1 MTIRTKKLELIMR
14 RTMKNIFFTFF
25 NAFKLNCQKTASFII
40 SVLFI
45 FLCACAGTDNS
56 QSRKNSTIDLDEIVK
71 IKDISVAEL
80 ETKLCRHPRR
90 SREED
95 GFLLITYEYVKTMP
109 HKSMFNPATGKF
121 EFPTKTTELT
131 VYADAH
137 GQVNAM
143 KLDGYL
149 YKNIVLPRY
158 GTIEQIKV
166 RALLETEIEKRFSK

>member
-1 MTIRTKKLELIMR
+1 
-14 RTMKNIFFTFF
+14 
-25 NAFKLNCQKTASFII
+25 
-40 SVLFI
+40 
-45 FLCACAGTDNS
+45 
-56 QSRKNSTIDLDEIVK
+56 
-71 IKDISVAEL
+71 
-80 ETKLCRHPRR
+80 
-90 SREED
+90 
-95 GFLLITYEYVKTMP
+95 
-109 HKSMFNPATGKF
+109 MFNPATGKF

-143 KLDGYL
+143 RLDGYL

>member
-1 MTIRTKKLELIMR
+1 
-14 RTMKNIFFTFF
+14 
-25 NAFKLNCQKTASFII
+25 
-40 SVLFI
+40 
-45 FLCACAGTDNS
+45 
-56 QSRKNSTIDLDEIVK
+56 
-71 IKDISVAEL
+71 
-80 ETKLCRHPRR
+80 
-90 SREED
+90 
-95 GFLLITYEYVKTMP
+95 MP
-109 HKSMFNPATGKF
+109 HKSRFNPATGKF

-166 RALLETEIEKRFSK
+166 RALLETEIEKDFQNSENLGAIFINIPQNMVYNT

>member
-1 MTIRTKKLELIMR
+1 
-14 RTMKNIFFTFF
+14 MKNIFFTFF
-25 NAFKLNCQKTASFII
+25 NAFKLNCQKTAPFII

-109 HKSMFNPATGKF
+109 HKSRFNPATGKF

-143 KLDGYL
+143 RLDGYL